1 MRSLKIL
8 FLLLSLA
15 PLASAPA
22 RAGNLDGL
30 AEEGSV
36 LFDGGGRYERAAS
49 ENPAPEDRA
58 ALLAELKKHINIDD
72 HGVPAEK
79 AAMDSLLARL
89 MDSKTARELSV
100 QFIKEDAKVD
110 LSFEEIPNTKIF
122 TVDGV
127 KVFRTSGGHTH
138 TGTVPPQV
146 HLNKAYLEARKED
159 APDTLAHEMFGH
171 ALERKKAERFGVQD
185 VYSYDQDEEA
195 NAGLIGW
202 TVGAELGN
210 KVEDGWAWIYM
221 DNPANYHK
229 RLKTNL
235 PYYAGT
241 LSTEEMK
248 DPLSAYNKRLTE
260 VNKLLPRIPIRR
272 ERYTILLKVTD
283 HLPEPPHKMEASSF
297 LTVREDIS
305 ASIDTLPGN
314 EQNLNEIKSY
324 LEKLIFAY
332 AGEKG
337 RAKQE
342 ALAAKSKND
351 YFTEKQKAMEERRQ
365 VLSGLMLAKP
375 NRTPDPPKRPGQC
388 TWEQLEGIWDT
399 HRRSTECL
407 WQP

>member
-1 MRSLKIL
+1 MRSIKIL
-8 FLLLSLA
+8 FLLFSLA
-15 PLASAPA
+15 TLASAPS
-22 RAGNLDGL
+22 RALDL
-30 AEEGSV
+30 ERSAEEGSV
-36 LFDGGGRYERAAS
+36 LFDGGGSYARAAS

-58 ALLAELKKHINIDD
+58 ALLAELRKNINIDD

-79 AAMDSLLARL
+79 AALESLLARL

-100 QFIKEDAKVD
+100 QFINEGARVD
-110 LSFEEIPNTKIF
+110 LSFEEIPNTRIF

-138 TGTVPPQV
+138 TATVPPQV
-146 HLNKAYLEARKED
+146 HLNRAYLEARKED
-159 APDTLAHEMFGH
+159 APETLAHEMFGH

-185 VYSYDQDEEA
+185 VYLDDQDEEA

-235 PYYAGT
+235 PYYSRT

-248 DPLSAYNKRLTE
+248 DPLSAYTKRLAE

-272 ERYTILLKVTD
+272 ERYTILLKVTE
-283 HLPEPPHKMEASSF
+283 HLPEPPHRMEASSF

-305 ASIDTLPGN
+305 ASIETLPGN

-332 AGEKG
+332 SGEEG

-351 YFTEKQKAMEERRQ
+351 YFEEKQKAMEERRQ
-365 VLSGLMLAKP
+365 VLAGLMLARP
-375 NRTPDPPKRPGQC
+375 NRTPEPPKRPGQC
-388 TWEQLEGIWDT
+388 TWDQLDEIWNT
-399 HRRSTECL
+399 HRKSTECL
-407 WQP
+407 WLP

>member
-15 PLASAPA
+15 TLASAPS
-22 RAGNLDGL
+22 RALDLEGS

-58 ALLAELKKHINIDD
+58 ALLAALKERINIDD
-72 HGVPAEK
+72 HGVPAER
-79 AAMDSLLARL
+79 AALDSLLARL
-89 MDSKTARELSV
+89 MESKTARELSV
-100 QFIKEDAKVD
+100 QFIQEDAKID
-110 LSFEEIPNTKIF
+110 LSFEEIPNTRIF

-138 TGTVPPQV
+138 TTAVPPQV
-146 HLNKAYLEARKED
+146 HLNKAYLEARQKD
-159 APDTLAHEMFGH
+159 APETLAHEMLGH

-185 VYSYDQDEEA
+185 VYLYDQDEEA
-195 NAGLIGW
+195 NAGLVGW

-210 KVEDGWAWIYM
+210 NVENGWAWVYM
-221 DNPANYHK
+221 QNPADYHK

-248 DPLSAYNKRLTE
+248 DPLSAYSSRLADIH
-260 VNKLLPRIPIRR
+260 KLLPRIPIRR
-272 ERYTILLKVTD
+272 ERYGILMKVTA
-283 HLPEPPHKMEASSF
+283 HLPEPPHNMEASSF
-297 LTVREDIS
+297 LTVREEIS

-324 LEKLIFAY
+324 LEKRIFAY
-332 AGEKG
+332 SGEKG
-337 RAKQE
+337 RARQE
-342 ALAAKSKND
+342 DLEAKSKSD
-351 YFTEKQKAMEERRQ
+351 YFKEKQKAMEERRQ
-365 VLSGLMLAKP
+365 VLSGLMLSKP
-375 NRTPDPPKRPGQC
+375 NRTPEPPKRPGQC
-388 TWEQLEGIWDT
+388 TWDQLETIWGE
-399 HRRSTECL
+399 HQKSTECL
-407 WQP
+407 WLP